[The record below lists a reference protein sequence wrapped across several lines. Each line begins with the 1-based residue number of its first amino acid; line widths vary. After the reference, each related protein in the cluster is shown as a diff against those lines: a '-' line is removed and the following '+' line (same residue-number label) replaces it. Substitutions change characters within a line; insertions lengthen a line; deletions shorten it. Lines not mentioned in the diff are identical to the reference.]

1 MVMPFAVHA
10 PLIGE
15 ILVAKCKLTPDAIER
30 GLAKQREEGGLL
42 FETQVVED

>member
-30 GLAKQREEGGLL
+30 GLASSARKVACSATPSCG
-42 FETQVVED
+42 